1 MVPTSRLF
9 QRLLLARAPSRARS
23 RASSRAP
30 ARALTV
36 AAAALASLLAL
47 PEGAAVAGG
56 TRSHD
61 VQDFD
66 DFDLG
71 ETDGAAIESSGK
83 VTVGFSTRRSEL
95 EKTTSVFTCTPAR
108 KGDEVFIGTADPAA
122 IYRVSPGKTKRAARK
137 PTERDSGGD
146 EDAKGK
152 PAAELPVA
160 KLAELPGVVVSAMT
174 QLPSGELLAA
184 TLPGGVIH
192 RIDRK
197 GAVTEFAKL
206 DVKQIWAL
214 VVDGNR
220 LLVGTG
226 PEGEL
231 YSMTLQGKDAKV
243 ILDVDEKNILS
254 VQPVGGEVLVGT
266 SPRAKLFQV
275 QKDDLDGLLIHDFE
289 GDEVRALAIT
299 GDGLLAAVN
308 TFTDRGLS
316 SLTALTKNLQ
326 RTSLVGQPPEGDS
339 NKGGSSIKAKAKLY
353 RVSLGTRPDPSRA
366 AEATWEVWLNKSD
379 QYFTSVV
386 AADMAGT
393 ALVSSSYK
401 GKIYRVRGRRDVAT
415 VADLEER
422 QATGL
427 CPLSMSQK
435 DRRVIATAG
444 DGAAVYELAPA
455 DYRVPAIYRSE
466 VFDAEQ
472 PARYGALHVRGRG
485 PFIVR
490 ARSGPSDE
498 PDGRWSEWR
507 VVKVTRDADT
517 LHGRLNVPVRRYL
530 QLEFALEDPVAELR
544 EFSQFYAPE
553 NLPPLVKSINVE
565 PPSFDAEDD
574 DEPSQKVTIKWKA
587 DALDDDELVYRVQVR
602 PEGADEKQWLEL
614 GQDELV
620 TKKEFK
626 WEIDSVPD
634 GTYVVGVTA
643 SDEPSNGTS
652 HALTDQ
658 VVSHP
663 FTIDR
668 KRPTI
673 ERVSV
678 KQRQVTG
685 VARDEGSRVHD
696 VMFSVDNGP
705 FRAASPQDGLYD
717 SKSEEFVLELPESL
731 KPGRHTL
738 VVRARDLFG
747 NLGSVAQI
755 IDL

>member
-1 MVPTSRLF
+1 MASIFNTPSPR
-9 QRLLLARAPSRARS
+9 RSLLGSLGSLLG
-23 RASSRAP
+23 SSSG
-30 ARALTV
+30 
-36 AAAALASLLAL
+36 AALALAALAL
-47 PEGAAVAGG
+47 LLVPQGDARAGG
-56 TRSHD
+56 TRSHE

-71 ETDGAAIESSGK
+71 EAEGAAIEKSGK

-95 EKTTSVFTCTPAR
+95 AKTTSAFTCAAAR
-108 KGDEVFIGTADPAA
+108 KGDEVFVGTADPAA
-122 IYRVSPGKTKRAARK
+122 IYRVSPGKRKRPR
-137 PTERDSGGD
+137 R
-146 EDAKGK
+146 K
-152 PAAELPVA
+152 PAARGPNADDDASEPGKDELPLE

-192 RIDRK
+192 KIDRK
-197 GAVTEFAKL
+197 GKVSEFAKL
-206 DVKQIWAL
+206 DVKQIWTL
-214 VVDGNR
+214 VVDGSR

-226 PEGEL
+226 PKGEL
-231 YSMTLQGKDAKV
+231 YSLTLAGKDPKV

-254 VQPVGGEVLVGT
+254 VRPVGGEILAGT

-275 QKDDLDGLLIHDFE
+275 KKDDLDGTLIHDFK
-289 GDEVRALAIT
+289 GDEIRALAVT

-308 TFTDRGLS
+308 TFEGRGLS
-316 SLTALTKNLQ
+316 SLVALTKNLQ
-326 RTSLVGQPPEGDS
+326 RTSLVGQPPEGDT
-339 NKGGSSIKAKAKLY
+339 NKTDRSIKAKAKLY

-366 AEATWEVWLNKSD
+366 AEATWEVWLSKSD

-401 GKIYRVRGRRDVAT
+401 GKVYRVRGRRDVAT

-422 QATGL
+422 QATSL

-435 DRRVIATAG
+435 DKRVIATAG

-455 DYRVPAIYRSE
+455 DFRVPAIYRSE
-466 VFDAEQ
+466 IFDAEQ

-485 PFIVR
+485 PFVVR

-498 PDGRWSEWR
+498 PDERWSEWR
-507 VVKVTRDADT
+507 EVKVKRDADA
-517 LHGRLNVPVRRYL
+517 LLGRLNVPVRRFM

-544 EFSQFYAPE
+544 EFTQFYAPE
-553 NLPPLVKSINVE
+553 NLPPLVKSVKVT

-574 DEPSQKVTIKWKA
+574 DEPKPRVTIKWKA
-587 DALDDDELVYRVQVR
+587 DARDDDDLIYRVQVR
-602 PEGADEKQWLEL
+602 PEAGDEKQWIEL
-614 GQDELV
+614 GEPGELV
-620 TKKEFK
+620 TKKEYK

-634 GTYVVGVTA
+634 GTYVAAVTA
-643 SDEPSNGTS
+643 SDEPSNGTR

-658 VVSHP
+658 IVSHP

-668 KRPTI
+668 KRPTVDG
-673 ERVSV
+673 VSV
-678 KQRQVTG
+678 KDREVSGT
-685 VARDEGSRVHD
+685 ARDEGSYVHD

-717 SKSEEFVLELPESL
+717 SKAESFELTLPDDI
-731 KPGRHTL
+731 PAGRHTL
-738 VVRARDLFG
+738 IIRARDLFG
-747 NLGSVAQI
+747 NMGSAAQI
-755 IDL
+755 IDI